1 MHRIT
6 DKGDIRVQYEGCN
19 NRWTFHPGALTK
31 VTAKEAFSLGD
42 IVRVKSDLAAVKQYQ
57 RGHGEWIDV
66 MKNVSPIAFFTF
78 LYTFKLVLQLCKN
91 IVNTHRYEIL
101 IICLLYRLWEKPG
114 K

>member
-31 VTAKEAFSLGD
+31 VTSKDAFVVGD
-42 IVRVKSDLAAVKQYQ
+42 MVRVKTDLTAVKHYQ

-66 MKNVSPIAFFTF
+66 MISVS
-78 LYTFKLVLQLCKN
+78 C
-91 IVNTHRYEIL
+91 
-101 IICLLYRLWEKPG
+101 
-114 K
+114 